1 MQSRD
6 ARLLMRRA
14 HVTKSEAG
22 MRRPRV
28 LIVGAGLAGTATAIR
43 LLRFARKPLE
53 IVLLERRHDYR
64 YAGVAYHRDG
74 NPWNHV
80 FNIQAGRMSAFRE
93 DVNDFV
99 RWANHEADRRGW
111 PAPWTDFTFV
121 EHGPAPRRI
130 YHDYLTDRIAEARL
144 EAYPG
149 VELIE
154 AEGEAVDLDVR
165 ADHVE
170 ASIRQP
176 SGDGATH
183 TRTLTADHVIL
194 ATGMELKQPA
204 FATDVLEHEA
214 FIRHPYSTDGVRRLM
229 ATPADASVVIVGT
242 VLSAYDS
249 VALLLRQGHTGTI
262 HLVSKSGATPRTYP
276 EDHQH
281 GVVRLP
287 APAPLFEPY
296 RNRTDFL
303 ARVESGWNAACTAV
317 ARDHPDMDRRIV
329 TERVAKAW
337 EPHLP
342 RVIEQIPT
350 DELRRLL
357 DEFGTQIASLRVGAV
372 PYTTSIVEH
381 AMSSD
386 HGSVELVVGRIER
399 VKPAESGRLDVLVTT
414 QAATR
419 VIPADLVVCNFGRE
433 SDYTHVDSPLWMN
446 LLVNELVTPH
456 QRTGRGI
463 EINDQGTPLRPDGE
477 PIEMLSAIGVM
488 REGDEIVR
496 NGRTGAF
503 AFNLAA
509 IKNHS
514 IVVAAHVIERLEL
527 HCDGSAHHAAT
538 EHHHAFTADETTR
551 TAFDQA
557 VSMEVRRLAARSR
570 AEREHLDA
578 QLGTHLRS
586 DHRFEAVPADGRS
599 QLVRAA
605 VNQAAI
611 QRLTDVSV
619 TPRQLRRQLGI
630 TNDEDAEIP

>member
-1 MQSRD
+1 
-6 ARLLMRRA
+6 
-14 HVTKSEAG
+14 

-53 IVLLERRHDYR
+53 IVLLERRNDYR
-64 YAGVAYHRDG
+64 YAGIAYHRDG
-74 NPWNHV
+74 NPWDHV

-93 DVNDFV
+93 DVNDFI
-99 RWANHEADRRGW
+99 RWANHEADRSGW

-149 VELIE
+149 VELVE
-154 AEGEAVDLDVR
+154 AEGEAVDLDIH
-165 ADHVE
+165 AHHVE
-170 ASIRQP
+170 ASIRQT
-176 SGDGATH
+176 SAHGTANTH
-183 TRTLTADHVIL
+183 KLTADHVIL
-194 ATGMELKQPA
+194 ATGMEVKQPA

-214 FIRHPYSTDGVRRLM
+214 FVRHPYSTEGVRKLL
-229 ATPADASVVIVGT
+229 ATPRDATVVVVGT

-249 VALLLRQGHTGTI
+249 VALLLRRGHSGTVY
-262 HLVSKSGATPRTYP
+262 LVSKSGTTPRTYP

-281 GVVRLP
+281 GVVQLP
-287 APAPLFEPY
+287 APALLFEPY
-296 RNRTDFL
+296 RNRTEFL
-303 ARVESGWNAACTAV
+303 GRLHTEWTAACAAV
-317 ARDHPDMDRRIV
+317 TRDHPGMDRRIV

-337 EPHLP
+337 EPYLP
-342 RVIEQIPT
+342 GAIERIPT
-350 DELRRLL
+350 DELRKLL
-357 DEFGTQIASLRVGAV
+357 NDYGTQIASLRVGAV
-372 PYTTSIVEH
+372 SYTTAIVEH

-386 HGSVELVVGRIER
+386 HGSVELVVGKIER
-399 VKPAESGRLDVLVTT
+399 VKPTESRRLDVVVAT

-433 SDYTHVDSPLWMN
+433 FDYTHVDSPLWMS
-446 LLVNELVTPH
+446 LMVKQLVTPH

-463 EINDQGTPLRPDGE
+463 EINGRGTPLRPDGQ
-477 PIEMLSAIGVM
+477 PIELLSAIGVM

-514 IVVAAHVIERLEL
+514 IVVAAHVIAQLER
-527 HCDGSAHHAAT
+527 HADGSAPHTAADHHF
-538 EHHHAFTADETTR
+538 AFTADETTR
-551 TAFDQA
+551 AVFEQA
-557 VSMEVRRLAARSR
+557 VATEVRWLAARSR

-578 QLGTHLRS
+578 QLEAHLRS
-586 DHRFEAVPADGRS
+586 DHRFDTEPAGRRA
-599 QLVRAA
+599 QLLRAA

-611 QRLTDVSV
+611 QRLTDISV
-619 TPRQLRRQLGI
+619 TPRQLRRKLGI
-630 TNDEDAEIP
+630 TNDEDAESS

>member
-1 MQSRD
+1 
-6 ARLLMRRA
+6 MR
-14 HVTKSEAG
+14 S
-22 MRRPRV
+22 PRV

-43 LLRFARKPLE
+43 LLRFARRPVE

-74 NPWNHV
+74 NHWDHV

-99 RWANHEADRRGW
+99 RWANHEADRGGW
-111 PAPWTDFTFV
+111 PPPWTDFTFV

-144 EAYPG
+144 EAYSG
-149 VELIE
+149 VVLVE

-176 SGDGATH
+176 SGDTA
-183 TRTLTADHVIL
+183 TLTADHVIL

-214 FIRHPYSTDGVRRLM
+214 FIRHPYSTDGVRRLLDV
-229 ATPADASVVIVGT
+229 PGDACVVIVGT

-249 VALLLRQGHTGTI
+249 VALLLRRGHTGTI
-262 HLVSKSGATPRTYP
+262 HLVSRSGTTPRTYP
-276 EDHQH
+276 DDHQH
-281 GVVRLP
+281 GVVRLA
-287 APAPLFEPY
+287 APAPLLEPY
-296 RNRTDFL
+296 RDRTEFL
-303 ARVESGWNAACTAV
+303 ARVEAAWEAACAAV
-317 ARDHPDMDRRIV
+317 AREHPDMDRRIV

-337 EPHLP
+337 EPYLP
-342 RVIEQIPT
+342 AVIEQIPT
-350 DELRRLL
+350 GDLRQLL
-357 DEFGTQIASLRVGAV
+357 DEYGTQIASLRVGAV
-372 PYTTSIVEH
+372 PYTTTIVEH

-386 HGSVELVVGRIER
+386 HGSLELVAGKVER
-399 VKPAESGRLDVLVTT
+399 VRPGASGRLDVVVATR
-414 QAATR
+414 AETR
-419 VIPADLVVCNFGRE
+419 VITADLVVCNFGRQ
-433 SDYTHVDSPLWMN
+433 SDYTNVDSPLWTN
-446 LLVNELVTPH
+446 LLVNGLVTPH
-456 QRTGRGI
+456 RRTGRGI
-463 EINDQGTPLRPDGE
+463 EINDRGTPLRPGGE
-477 PIEMLSAIGVM
+477 PIETLSAIGVM

-514 IVVAAHVIERLEL
+514 IVVAAHVIERLERQGA
-527 HCDGSAHHAAT
+527 DA
-538 EHHHAFTADETTR
+538 EHPPALPADETAR
-551 TAFDQA
+551 AAFEQA
-557 VSMEVRRLAARSR
+557 VSMEVKRLAARSR
-570 AEREHLDA
+570 AVRERLDA
-578 QLGTHLRS
+578 QLATHLRA
-586 DHRFEAVPADGRS
+586 DGRFAAVPAGARGRPM
-599 QLVRAA
+599 RAA

-630 TNDEDAEIP
+630 THEEDAESP

>member
-1 MQSRD
+1 
-6 ARLLMRRA
+6 
-14 HVTKSEAG
+14 

-53 IVLLERRHDYR
+53 IVLLERRRDYR

-74 NPWNHV
+74 NPWDHV

-111 PAPWTDFTFV
+111 PAPWTDFAFV

-130 YHDYLTDRIAEARL
+130 YHDYLTDRIAEACL
-144 EAYPG
+144 EAYPD
-149 VELIE
+149 VDLVE

-165 ADHVE
+165 AGHVE
-170 ASIRQP
+170 ASIRQS
-176 SGDGATH
+176 SGDGTAQ
-183 TRTLTADHVIL
+183 TLTADHVIL

-204 FATDVLEHEA
+204 FATDVLGHEA
-214 FIRHPYSTDGVRRLM
+214 FIRHPYSTDGVQRLQK
-229 ATPADASVVIVGT
+229 APADASVVIVGT

-249 VALLLRQGHTGTI
+249 AALLLRQGHTGTI
-262 HLVSKSGATPRTYP
+262 HLVSKSGTRPRAYP
-276 EDHQH
+276 ENHQH
-281 GVVRLP
+281 GVVQLP
-287 APAPLFEPY
+287 TPVLLFEPY
-296 RNRTDFL
+296 RNRTEFL
-303 ARVESGWNAACTAV
+303 ARVQTAWEAACAAV
-317 ARDHPDMDRRIV
+317 TRDHPDMDRRIV

-337 EPHLP
+337 EPYLP
-342 RVIEQIPT
+342 RAIEQIPT
-350 DELRRLL
+350 GELRQLL
-357 DEFGTQIASLRVGAV
+357 DEFSTQIASLRVGAV
-372 PYTTSIVEH
+372 QYTTSIVEH
-381 AMSSD
+381 AMSSG
-386 HGSVELVVGRIER
+386 HGSVEVVVGKVER
-399 VKPAESGRLDVLVTT
+399 VQPAESGRLDVVVAT
-414 QAATR
+414 QPATR

-433 SDYTHVDSPLWMN
+433 TDYTNLDSPLWTN
-446 LLVNELVTPH
+446 TVANQLVTPH

-463 EINDQGTPLRPDGE
+463 EINDRGTPLRPDGE

-527 HCDGSAHHAAT
+527 HCDGSARHTAT
-538 EHHHAFTADETTR
+538 EHHRAFTADEADE
-551 TAFDQA
+551 TARAAFEQA

-570 AEREHLDA
+570 AERERLDA
-578 QLGTHLRS
+578 QLGTYLQS
-586 DHRFEAVPADGRS
+586 DHRFDAVSTDGRC
-599 QLVRAA
+599 QLMRAA
-605 VNQAAI
+605 VIQAAVE
-611 QRLTDVSV
+611 RLTDVSV
-619 TPRQLRRQLGI
+619 TPRQLGRQLGT
-630 TNDEDAEIP
+630 TNDEDAEGS

>member
-1 MQSRD
+1 
-6 ARLLMRRA
+6 
-14 HVTKSEAG
+14 

-74 NPWNHV
+74 NPWEHV

-93 DVNDFV
+93 DVNDFI

-111 PAPWTDFTFV
+111 PPPWRDFAFV

-144 EAYPG
+144 EAYLD
-149 VELIE
+149 VDLVE

-170 ASIRQP
+170 ASIRPP
-176 SGDGATH
+176 SGDGAAQ
-183 TRTLTADHVIL
+183 TLTIDHVIL
-194 ATGMELKQPA
+194 ATGMELKQPT
-204 FATDVLEHEA
+204 FATDVLGHTA
-214 FIRHPYSTDGVRRLM
+214 FIRHPYSADGARRLLAAPAN
-229 ATPADASVVIVGT
+229 ATVVIVGT

-249 VALLLRQGHTGTI
+249 AALLLRQGHTGTI
-262 HLVSKSGATPRTYP
+262 HLVSKSGTRPRAYP
-276 EDHQH
+276 ENHQH
-281 GVVRLP
+281 GVVQLP
-287 APAPLFEPY
+287 APATLFEAY
-296 RNRTDFL
+296 RNRSEFL
-303 ARVESGWNAACTAV
+303 ARVQTEWEAACAAV
-317 ARDHPDMDRRIV
+317 ARDHPDTDRRIV

-337 EPHLP
+337 EPYLP
-342 RVIEQIPT
+342 RAVEQIPT
-350 DELRRLL
+350 AELRQLL
-357 DEFGTQIASLRVGAV
+357 NEFSTQIASLRVGAV
-372 PYTTSIVEH
+372 QYTTSIVEH

-386 HGSVELVVGRIER
+386 HGSVEVVVGKIEQ
-399 VKPAESGRLDVLVTT
+399 VKPAESGRLDVVVAT
-414 QAATR
+414 QEATR

-433 SDYTHVDSPLWMN
+433 TDYTHVDSPLWTN
-446 LLVNELVTPH
+446 LVANQLVTPH

-463 EINDQGTPLRPDGE
+463 EISDWGTPLRPDGE
-477 PIEMLSAIGVM
+477 PIDMLSAIGVM
-488 REGDEIVR
+488 REGDEIMR

-527 HCDGSAHHAAT
+527 HCDGAAHHAAT
-538 EHHHAFTADETTR
+538 EHHRAFTADETTR
-551 TAFDQA
+551 AAFEQA
-557 VSMEVRRLAARSR
+557 VSLEVRRLAARSR
-570 AEREHLDA
+570 AERERLEA

-586 DHRFEAVPADGRS
+586 NHRFHAVPADGRG
-599 QLVRAA
+599 QLMRAA
-605 VNQAAI
+605 VNQAAVE
-611 QRLTDVSV
+611 RLTDVSV

-630 TNDEDAEIP
+630 TNDEDAESS